1 MFPQPIEQSSTFNQI
16 AYRVLVIAAVIL
28 WLLPLAGIILTSLR
42 SLVDIN
48 SGNYWGWPERL
59 YWENYLD
66 IFAQTP
72 MARYMFNSLFISITA
87 TFAAVALSTMAGF
100 ALAKYEFRLNITLF
114 AIFVGGNFVPF
125 QILMIPVRD
134 LTIQMGMYDTYWGL
148 ILFHTAFQSGF
159 CTLFMRNFI
168 KTLPEELFES
178 ARSEGV
184 SEWRIFWYIAVPLVR
199 PALAALSVLIF
210 TFIWNDF
217 FWALILV
224 QSDEVRPVTAALNA
238 LKGQWLASWQ
248 LLSAGAIIAAI
259 PPVMLFFFMQKQFIA
274 GLTLGATKG

>member
-1 MFPQPIEQSSTFNQI
+1 MFPQPIQQYPIFTQVR
-16 AYRVLVIAAVIL
+16 YRVLVVVSLIL
-28 WLLPLAGIILTSLR
+28 WLLPLAGIVLTSMR
-42 SLVDIN
+42 SLADIN
-48 SGNYWGWPERL
+48 AGNYWGWPSEWH
-59 YWENYLD
+59 WENYID
-66 IFAQTP
+66 VFTQTP
-72 MARYMFNSLFISITA
+72 MARYMFNSLFISIIATA
-87 TFAAVALSTMAGF
+87 AAVTLSTMAGF
-100 ALAKYEFRLNITLF
+100 ALAKYNFRFNITFF

-148 ILFHTAFQSGF
+148 IMFHTAFQSGF

-184 SEWRIFWYIAVPLVR
+184 TEWQIFRYIAIPLVR

-224 QSDEVRPVTAALNA
+224 QSDAVRPVTAALNA
-238 LKGQWLASWQ
+238 LKGQWIASWQ